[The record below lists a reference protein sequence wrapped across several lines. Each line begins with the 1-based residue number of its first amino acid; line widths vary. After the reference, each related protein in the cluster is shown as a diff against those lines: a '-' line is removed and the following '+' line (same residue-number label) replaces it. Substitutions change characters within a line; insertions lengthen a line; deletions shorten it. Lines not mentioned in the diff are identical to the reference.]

1 MSKMAGEAGFEPT
14 ITGPKPVALP
24 LGHSPLKANKFYII
38 SMQNSI
44 KWIRE
49 VIDMQHKSLYILVNF
64 FDRI

>member
-1 MSKMAGEAGFEPT
+1 
-14 ITGPKPVALP
+14 
-24 LGHSPLKANKFYII
+24 LKANKFYII